1 MTPAQRVH
9 VAAARRAYHAAC
21 ALFRGDSSLENHHAV
36 QAAHR
41 ALEGAKGG
49 ANG

>member
-21 ALFRGDSSLENHHAV
+21 ARFRGDPSIANTHAV

-41 ALEGAKGG
+41 ALVSAKGG

>member
-1 MTPAQRVH
+1 MTRH
-9 VAAARRAYHAAC
+9 HLHLCRRAYHPAC
-21 ALFRGDSSLENHHAV
+21 ELFRGDPTNENSHAV

-41 ALEGAKGG
+41 ALMSAKGG